1 MKTNAAML
9 VEAAVEVWG
18 ETAQLLKTIE
28 ELSELQRS
36 ISRYLIIKSDEN
48 IPKDAGHW
56 NTDLQLMDIYH
67 EIVDVEIMIA
77 QVKHNFKRP
86 AIYAQARDVKLQNLE
101 RLLKMEGIEI

>member
-1 MKTNAAML
+1 MSIDL
-9 VEAAVEVWG
+9 LIEAAVEVWG
-18 ETAQLLKTIE
+18 ETSQLLKTIE

-48 IPKDAGHW
+48 IPKDSGHW

-77 QVKHNFKRP
+77 QVKHNFNKP
-86 AIYAQARDVKLQNLE
+86 AIYAQAREVKLHNLKGLL
-101 RLLKMEGIEI
+101 RLEGCDV